1 MCREKN
7 FSAVQEHCPPEKK
20 TIRYSP
26 LAVHY
31 SLLAIRQSPSLRLG
45 RSLALP
51 NSFRPT
57 PRSVPCPLSP
67 VPRLKVGNDAPKEDG
82 AIGVGRSEKLPV
94 RRKGDRVDQA
104 YVTFQRAKQPTFNV
118 PNLDSFVVASRCNQ
132 IAVRGENCGVD
143 WTSVTPDE
151 TQETGTKQ
159 DLKFPVIRSPNRDGR
174 VPPTSHRLIGEAGRS
189 QQFAV
194 GRKCHA
200 PNPTCMGDNGVF
212 GRFGF
217 RLPNPDFAVPTSHR
231 KEFAVR

>member
-1 MCREKN
+1 MRSDEN
-7 FSAVQEHCPPEKK
+7 PEPQ
-20 TIRYSP
+20 P
-26 LAVHY
+26 LDPQLETHD
-31 SLLAIRQSPSLRLG
+31 
-45 RSLALP
+45 RS
-51 NSFRPT
+51 
-57 PRSVPCPLSP
+57 
-67 VPRLKVGNDAPKEDG
+67 KEGNDAPKEDG
-82 AIGVGRSEKLPV
+82 AIGVGRSEKLSV

-104 YVTFQRAKQPTFNV
+104 YVTFQRTKQPTFDM

-159 DLKFPVIRSPNRDGR
+159 DLKFPVIRSPNRDR
-174 VPPTSHRLIGEAGRS
+174 CLPPTSHRLIGEAGRS

>member
-1 MCREKN
+1 MRSDEN
-7 FSAVQEHCPPEKK
+7 PEPQ
-20 TIRYSP
+20 P
-26 LAVHY
+26 LDPQLETHD
-31 SLLAIRQSPSLRLG
+31 
-45 RSLALP
+45 RS
-51 NSFRPT
+51 
-57 PRSVPCPLSP
+57 
-67 VPRLKVGNDAPKEDG
+67 KEGNDAPKEDG

-94 RRKGDRVDQA
+94 RRKGDGVDQA
-104 YVTFQRAKQPTFNV
+104 YVTFQRTKQPTFDM

-151 TQETGTKQ
+151 TQETGTKK
-159 DLKFPVIRSPNRDGR
+159 DLKFPVIRSPNRDR
-174 VPPTSHRLIGEAGRS
+174 CLPPTSHRLVGEAGRS